1 MVVFLRSGIHTEG
14 RIYGYLLL
22 LPAVALYTLLV
33 VWPIIHSIVLSFQ
46 DWNGFAPDRNWV
58 GFQNYTDA
66 LQNVRFWRAFL
77 NNLIWG
83 ALSVIPVGIGLVI
96 AVVLY
101 MNKIWGSAF
110 FRVSFLLPFTL
121 SGVLTGIIW
130 GWIYNPEWG
139 TINTILRGLGLDA
152 LARPWLAEPGI
163 SLIAANL
170 VGGWTW
176 FGFCMVIFLAGLQS
190 IPDEIY
196 DAAKIDGASSF
207 QLFTRIT
214 VPLLGTYVRMLTIVT
229 IIFSFKVFD
238 LIFVMTQGGPFQTS
252 EVLGFVIY
260 QFAFTQWKIGLASA
274 IGIILTIIVLLASMF
289 SVRREEGY

>member
-1 MVVFLRSGIHTEG
+1 
-14 RIYGYLLL
+14 
-22 LPAVALYTLLV
+22 
-33 VWPIIHSIVLSFQ
+33 
-46 DWNGFAPDRNWV
+46 
-58 GFQNYTDA
+58 
-66 LQNVRFWRAFL
+66 
-77 NNLIWG
+77 
-83 ALSVIPVGIGLVI
+83 
-96 AVVLY
+96 
-101 MNKIWGSAF
+101 
-110 FRVSFLLPFTL
+110 
-121 SGVLTGIIW
+121 
-130 GWIYNPEWG
+130 
-139 TINTILRGLGLDA
+139 
-152 LARPWLAEPGI
+152 
-163 SLIAANL
+163 
-170 VGGWTW
+170 
-176 FGFCMVIFLAGLQS
+176 MVIFLAGLQS

-214 VPLLGTYVRMLTIVT
+214 VPLLGTYIRMLTIVT